1 MNRTLMIVTWSVGVV
16 VLAAAILFYAQS
28 TRAPE
33 TASAEPA
40 SEAPAES
47 PVNYIPEIAPVGATL
62 LEGLGEYTRP
72 ISTESE
78 EAQRWFD
85 QAMMLTWGF
94 NHQAAERSFLQ
105 AVSVDPECAMCWWG
119 AALVLGPHVN
129 AGMDPSQNGA
139 AWERLQAAQQLA
151 PRAEPWEQAWIE
163 ALSTRY
169 AEQPPDDRTP
179 LDRAYADAL
188 AQVVAEYP
196 DDLDAASLYAEALMD
211 LQPWNYWEEDGR
223 PIGETLKIVEVLEG
237 IIGRNPDH
245 AGALHLYI
253 HAVEAS
259 ESPER
264 GVAAADRL
272 RTLIPGSGHLVH
284 MPAHIYARVGRWHDA
299 VIANRR
305 AIEADDAYLAACRP
319 GPGIY
324 PLGYVPHNH
333 HFLWFAATMAG
344 EQAVAM
350 DAALSTAERTR
361 DPDLMRTPGFE
372 PMQNFALTPLFA
384 RVRFGHWDELLE
396 TPKPADDLPYMVAM
410 WDYGR
415 GMAALN
421 TGDLDAA
428 AEHHR
433 RLAEAAQ
440 DPAIEAMTVWSR
452 YSLIHGVRIAER
464 TLAAKLAWSA
474 DELDAATAAMD
485 EAIAIE
491 DELPYDEPP
500 GWHAPGR
507 MTLGRMLLEAGRAE
521 AAEAAFRDEL
531 KRNPENGWSLD
542 GLRRALEAQGRQAEA
557 IEVADRFEQAWSHAD
572 FELGA

>member
-1 MNRTLMIVTWSVGVV
+1 MKHPLLTLAVV
-16 VLAAAILFYAQS
+16 VVAGALVVSAIQLS
-28 TRAPE
+28 DISPGPE
-33 TASAEPA
+33 RQTE
-40 SEAPAES
+40 ES
-47 PVNYIPEIAPVGATL
+47 GTFIPPIAPVGATL
-62 LEGLGEYTRP
+62 LDGLGNYSRKIT
-72 ISTESE
+72 TDSE

-85 QAMMLTWGF
+85 QALMLTWGF

-105 AVSVDPECAMCWWG
+105 AISVDPECAMCWWG

-129 AGMDPSQNGA
+129 AGMDPANNAA
-139 AWERLQAAQQLA
+139 AWERLQRARSLA
-151 PRAEPWEQAWIE
+151 GSAEPWEQAWID
-163 ALSTRY
+163 ALGARY
-169 AEQPPDDRTP
+169 AENPGGDRTA
-179 LDRAYADAL
+179 LDRAYADAMKRI
-188 AQVVAEYP
+188 VATYP
-196 DDLDAASLYAEALMD
+196 DDLDAATFYGEALMN
-211 LQPWNYWEEDGR
+211 LQPWNYWTPEGA
-223 PIGETLKIVEVLEG
+223 PVGETLHIVDVLEG
-237 IIGRNPDH
+237 VIERNPDH

-259 ESPER
+259 NEPER

-344 EQAVAM
+344 EQDVAM
-350 DAALSTAERTR
+350 EAAASTRERTS

-384 RVRFGHWDELLE
+384 RVRFGRWEELLE
-396 TPKPADDLPYMVAM
+396 MPKPADDLPYMVAM

-415 GMAALN
+415 GIAALR
-421 TGDLDAA
+421 TGDVDTATS
-428 AEHHR
+428 HHA
-433 RLAEAAQ
+433 RLVEFANS
-440 DPAIEAMTVWSR
+440 PTIEAMTAWDR

-464 TLAAKLAWSA
+464 TLAAELAWHA
-474 DELDAATAAMD
+474 GELDAATDAMNK
-485 EAIAIE
+485 AIAIE

-500 GWHAPGR
+500 AWHHPGR
-507 MTLGRMLLEAGRAE
+507 LVLGAILLDADRPAE
-521 AAEAAFRDEL
+521 AENAYRAEL
-531 KRNPENGWSLD
+531 KRNPENGWSLK
-542 GLRRALEAQGRQAEA
+542 GLEQSLAAQERDDEARTAAE
-557 IEVADRFEQAWSHAD
+557 RFERAWAHAD
-572 FELGA
+572 FELVSTRL